1 MQPFIVGEQ
10 PPRLFAPSKHRTGQ
24 MAKIDLKTVLDDVR
38 ARDAAILNLLLVTDQ
53 RALAL
58 FRIYVTLA
66 AALGSA
72 AVASVVGQ
80 GKPPLA
86 ENWVAHSASVAAI
99 GLLIGCA
106 FCLSS
111 MKTAKIAFPGK
122 GAEFWQWATG
132 DVEEPEV
139 IKAYLAQSMTGQNNN
154 LDVNAV
160 ASRSLRMAKRL
171 GPMSVGAGGLVALA
185 GAIGWTASF
194 WAVVCRP

>member
-1 MQPFIVGEQ
+1 MSGNGIFEEFVPV
-10 PPRLFAPSKHRTGQ
+10 
-24 MAKIDLKTVLDDVR
+24 AKIDLKNILDDIR

-72 AVASVVGQ
+72 AVASVVGE
-80 GKPPLA
+80 GKQPLA
-86 ENWVAHSASVAAI
+86 QNWVAHSASVAAI

-106 FCLSS
+106 YCLSA

-122 GAEFWQWATG
+122 GAEFWQWARG
-132 DVEEPEV
+132 DDVQESAL
-139 IKAYLAQSMTGQNNN
+139 IDAYLAQSLAGQNQN
-154 LDVNAV
+154 LEVNAV
-160 ASRSLRMAKRL
+160 TSKALRMAKRL
-171 GPMSVGAGGLVALA
+171 GPISVGAGGLVALA